1 VNSDLLSDKIRALK
15 LPRPLTVESG
25 TSVREVIRKVQ
36 QHGAGYVLVTSA
48 NRLVGIMTERDVL
61 MKVVARD
68 VDYDEAVDLFM
79 TRDPRTM
86 TPDDNIGEAIS
97 LMNRA
102 GFRNIPIIDPESGAA
117 IALFRIQDV
126 IDYLAEAYPEKVLN
140 LPPMP
145 HQLLATP
152 EGA

>member
-1 VNSDLLSDKIRALK
+1 
-15 LPRPLTVESG
+15 
-25 TSVREVIRKVQ
+25 VREVIRKVQ
-36 QHGAGYVLVTSA
+36 QHGAGCVLVSKN
-48 NRLVGIMTERDVL
+48 NRPVGIMTERDVL

-68 VDYDEAVDLFM
+68 VDYDEPVDIFM
-79 TRDPRTM
+79 TRDPLSM
-86 TPDDNIGEAIS
+86 TPDDTIGEAIS
-97 LMNRA
+97 LMNKQ
-102 GFRNIPIIDPESGAA
+102 GFRNIPIIDPSSGEA

-140 LPPMP
+140 LPPT

>member
-1 VNSDLLSDKIRALK
+1 LLSDKIRALK

-36 QHGAGYVLVTSA
+36 QHGAGCVVVSK
-48 NRLVGIMTERDVL
+48 NSRPIGIMTERDVL

-68 VDYDEAVDLFM
+68 VDYDEPVDAFM
-79 TRDPRTM
+79 TREPRTM
-86 TPDDNIGEAIS
+86 TPDDNIGAAIS
-97 LMNRA
+97 LMNQE
-102 GFRNIPIIDPESGAA
+102 GFRNIPIIDPGSGAA

-126 IDYLAEAYPEKVLN
+126 IDYLAEVYPEKVLN

>member
-1 VNSDLLSDKIRALK
+1 MLSDKIRALK

-25 TSVREVIRKVQ
+25 TSVREVIQKVQ
-36 QHGAGYVLVTSA
+36 RQGAGCVLVSKD
-48 NRLVGIMTERDVL
+48 NRPIGIMTERDVL

-68 VDYDEAVDLFM
+68 VDYNEPVDTFM
-79 TRDPRTM
+79 TPDPRTL
-86 TPDDNIGEAIS
+86 TPDDTIGEAIS
-97 LMNRA
+97 LMNNE
-102 GFRNIPIIDPESGAA
+102 GFRNIPIINPSSGEA
-117 IALFRIQDV
+117 IAIFRSQEV

-145 HQLLATP
+145 HQLLRTP

>member
-1 VNSDLLSDKIRALK
+1 MLSDKIRALK

-25 TSVREVIRKVQ
+25 TSVREVIGKVQ
-36 QHGAGYVLVTSA
+36 QHGAGYVLVSK
-48 NRLVGIMTERDVL
+48 NNHPVGIMTERDVL

-68 VDYDEAVDLFM
+68 VDYDEPVDTFM
-79 TRDPRTM
+79 TPDPLTM
-86 TPDDNIGEAIS
+86 TPDDTIGEAIS

-102 GFRNIPIIDPESGAA
+102 GFRNVPIIDPASGAA

>member
-1 VNSDLLSDKIRALK
+1 MLSDKIRALK

-25 TSVREVIRKVQ
+25 TTVREVIRKVQ
-36 QHGAGYVLVTSA
+36 QHGAGYVLVRSA
-48 NRLVGIMTERDVL
+48 SRLVGIMTERDVL

-68 VDYDEAVDLFM
+68 VNYDEPVDTFM
-79 TRDPRTM
+79 TPDPLTM
-86 TPDDNIGEAIS
+86 TPDDTIGEAIS

-102 GFRNIPIIDPESGAA
+102 GFRNIPIIDPASGEAT
-117 IALFRIQDV
+117 ALFRIQDV
-126 IDYLAEAYPEKVLN
+126 IDYLAEAYPENVLN